1 MGGEVRQLTLEEV
14 AKRLEGRKWLVS
26 ESTARFYDNL
36 VRMIRA
42 YAREAGDGSLEGFIA
57 WLRSRRG
64 WSLRSLKTVVYHLR
78 AVGADLKPPRAGP
91 AAREALTEEELR
103 RLLEEARRR
112 GFYHY
117 ALVALCGL
125 CGLRVSEALS
135 LRWADID
142 FEGGFVV
149 VRAGKGARGRKVP
162 APRQLLEY
170 LKFYFSGSRPESRVI
185 NRSYAWAW
193 QVVREMGERALG
205 KPVSP
210 HVLRHTYATLLLK
223 RGVDVRTVQ
232 EVLGHASLA
241 TTAAYL
247 HSVDLEAARRAVE
260 GLG

>member
-1 MGGEVRQLTLEEV
+1 MGGGELTLDEI
-14 AKRLEGRKWLVS
+14 AGRLEGKKWMVS

-36 VRMIRA
+36 VRLMKR
-42 YAREAGDGSLEGFIA
+42 YREEAGDGSLEGFLA
-57 WLRSRRG
+57 WLRERG
-64 WSLRSLKTVVYHLR
+64 WSPRSLKTVVYHLR
-78 AVGADLKPPRAGP
+78 SVGADLKPPRAGP
-91 AAREALTEEELR
+91 AAREALTEEELK

-125 CGLRVSEALS
+125 CGLRVSEALE
-135 LRWADID
+135 LRWGDID
-142 FEGGFVV
+142 FEGGYIT
-149 VRAGKGARGRKVP
+149 VRAGKGAKGRRVP
-162 APRQLLEY
+162 APRQLLDH
-170 LKFYFSGSRPESRVI
+170 LKFYRGRPEARVI
-185 NRSYAWAW
+185 GRTYSWAW
-193 QVVREMGERALG
+193 QAAREMGERALG
-205 KPVSP
+205 KPVPP

>member
-1 MGGEVRQLTLEEV
+1 VGGGELTLDEI
-14 AKRLEGRKWLVS
+14 AGRLEGKKWMVS

-36 VRMIRA
+36 VRLMKR
-42 YAREAGDGSLEGFIA
+42 YREEAGDGSLEGFLA
-57 WLRSRRG
+57 WLRERG
-64 WSLRSLKTVVYHLR
+64 WSPRSLKTVVYHLR
-78 AVGADLKPPRAGP
+78 SVGADLKPPRAGP
-91 AAREALTEEELR
+91 AAREALTEEELK

-125 CGLRVSEALS
+125 CGLRVSEALE
-135 LRWADID
+135 LRWGDID
-142 FEGGFVV
+142 FEGGYIT
-149 VRAGKGARGRKVP
+149 VRAGKGAKGRRVP
-162 APRQLLEY
+162 APRQLLDH
-170 LKFYFSGSRPESRVI
+170 LKFYRGRPEARVI
-185 NRSYAWAW
+185 GRTYSWAW
-193 QVVREMGERALG
+193 QAAREMGERALG
-205 KPVSP
+205 KPVPP

>member
-1 MGGEVRQLTLEEV
+1 VSGEEELTLEE
-14 AKRLEGRKWLVS
+14 AARRLEGRKWLVS

-36 VRMIRA
+36 VRLMRK
-42 YAREAGDGSLEGFIA
+42 YKEERGDGSLEGFLA
-57 WLRSRRG
+57 WLRERG
-64 WSLRSLKTVVYHLR
+64 WSPRSLKTVVYHLR
-78 AVGADLKPPRAGP
+78 SVGADLKPPRAGP
-91 AAREALTEEELR
+91 AAREALSEEELR
-103 RLLEEARRR
+103 RVLEEARRR

-135 LRWADID
+135 LRWADVD
-142 FEGGFVV
+142 FEGGFIV
-149 VRAGKGARGRKVP
+149 VRAGKGAKGRRVP
-162 APRQLLEY
+162 APRQLLDY
-170 LKFYFSGSRPESRVI
+170 LRFYRGKPEARVV
-185 NRSYAWAW
+185 NRTYSWAW
-193 QVVREMGERALG
+193 QAVREVGEKALG

-260 GLG
+260 SLGG